1 VPDTDPP
8 LRMLTSDLALVN
20 DDKYKP
26 VSIEFAEN
34 ITALADTFGP
44 AWYKLLTLD
53 MGPVTRCRGNLVPPA
68 EPFQNP
74 LPPAP
79 APSQLPD
86 YTAVWQRVQALLSQ
100 ELDGLTS
107 DTVAGGK
114 KYNGALFVHLAYQCA
129 STFRVTDYA
138 GGCNGAKIRFAPQKD
153 WYGNAGLDEVL
164 AALETV
170 KEEFP
175 TLSMADLIVLAGQ
188 VALQQGGS
196 DPILFVGGRVDALDG
211 ANVEKLAPR
220 TYYKSPLVEVRDDA
234 KVRGLTAHEYVA
246 LAGRPRSI
254 VQQQRLGYNGTF
266 TDQIDKVSNSFFK
279 VLLDNTWV
287 KSGTRQYKAEGKE
300 NVYMQDTD
308 VALIWDSTY
317 MSIVQEF
324 AADEALF
331 KHAFANAWSTLMSA
345 DHFSTKD
352 GYY

>member
-1 VPDTDPP
+1 
-8 LRMLTSDLALVN
+8 
-20 DDKYKP
+20 
-26 VSIEFAEN
+26 
-34 ITALADTFGP
+34 
-44 AWYKLLTLD
+44 
-53 MGPVTRCRGNLVPPA
+53 
-68 EPFQNP
+68 
-74 LPPAP
+74 
-79 APSQLPD
+79 
-86 YTAVWQRVQALLSQ
+86 
-100 ELDGLTS
+100 
-107 DTVAGGK
+107 
-114 KYNGALFVHLAYQCA
+114 
-129 STFRVTDYA
+129 
-138 GGCNGAKIRFAPQKD
+138 
-153 WYGNAGLDEVL
+153 
-164 AALETV
+164 
-170 KEEFP
+170 
-175 TLSMADLIVLAGQ
+175 
-188 VALQQGGS
+188 
-196 DPILFVGGRVDALDG
+196 
-211 ANVEKLAPR
+211 
-220 TYYKSPLVEVRDDA
+220 
-234 KVRGLTAHEYVA
+234 VRGLTAHEYVA